1 VTGAVEDEALLAVAN
16 ALHAHQVDQLLQ
28 TLEQMQRA
36 GKDLKR
42 FVEDLVFFYRDTL
55 LLKASPTAVDL
66 LERARPTT
74 EFKTFVETIETET
87 CFHIIEQLHDCQQ
100 QMRLTNHPRV
110 LVEIAF
116 IQIAEQGRTT
126 GQIVQSLQ
134 QEVRELKEQMHQLKV
149 TGVPAAENTPAQPV
163 KRKQARPTVRIAK
176 ERIRQMLSRAEKAQ
190 LLEIQERW
198 DAILKLILKQDGP
211 IYSLVHESKPVLC
224 SADTLLIEFDNGK
237 GWHFE
242 QVMTNERT
250 RFVIEEALFE
260 VCGVKREIL
269 AILDNDWKELKAEFV
284 AKRNSSNIEE
294 KEVAVESEED
304 RLLSE
309 TLGRFGDI
317 VEFED

>member
-1 VTGAVEDEALLAVAN
+1 
-16 ALHAHQVDQLLQ
+16 
-28 TLEQMQRA
+28 
-36 GKDLKR
+36 
-42 FVEDLVFFYRDTL
+42 
-55 LLKASPTAVDL
+55 
-66 LERARPTT
+66 
-74 EFKTFVETIETET
+74 
-87 CFHIIEQLHDCQQ
+87 
-100 QMRLTNHPRV
+100 
-110 LVEIAF
+110 
-116 IQIAEQGRTT
+116 
-126 GQIVQSLQ
+126 
-134 QEVRELKEQMHQLKV
+134 
-149 TGVPAAENTPAQPV
+149 
-163 KRKQARPTVRIAK
+163 
-176 ERIRQMLSRAEKAQ
+176 
-190 LLEIQERW
+190 
-198 DAILKLILKQDGP
+198 
-211 IYSLVHESKPVLC
+211 VHESKPVLC